1 MDFISAMFT
10 GIAISASPA
19 SQQPATDTQATTA
32 QMQVASISQSPDF
45 SATALSDADV
55 ALYLQI
61 MRSAADH
68 VAQASG
74 DDRAAIDYAKATKSG
89 SADATGPGS
98 SSETAMLQSRA
109 RDLSTYDEKL
119 AGDQGVKA
127 RYDAVKGEIEGKGAA
142 NPAVQE
148 ADSKVLAPHQD
159 EIQSLQNEV
168 HGFMNGR

>member
-19 SQQPATDTQATTA
+19 SQQPATDANATTA
-32 QMQVASISQSPDF
+32 QMQVASISQAPDF
-45 SATALSDADV
+45 TVTALSETDV

-61 MRSAADH
+61 MRGAADH
-68 VAQASG
+68 LAQASG
-74 DDRAAIDYAKATKSG
+74 DDRAAIDYMKANKAG
-89 SADATGPGS
+89 SAPASG
-98 SSETAMLQSRA
+98 ETAMLQQRA
-109 RDLSTYDEKL
+109 QDLSAYDEKL

-127 RYDAVKGEIEGKGAA
+127 RYDAVKSEIEGQGAP